1 MKNDLDVEIKESSV
15 STARIRG
22 KRDKSAPVKVS
33 EKLDEQVG
41 NTLTKPVKGVEV
53 TFTLKKIS
61 AKKVDLSTMVWLENE
76 RDQELLDEFAISD
89 ILPTFKEYGQEVPAF
104 GREECGVIQVA
115 DGSRRRFTAIIA
127 KSDFYIWVGDLSDD
141 QMNYLSEVGNN
152 YRPTSAY
159 EQGQKALRLLKSGKS
174 QEEAAEAVGK
184 GRRAMMREV
193 YTANLPKPFIKALPS
208 PNDLSA
214 RQGET
219 LFKAYKKLDEQQQ
232 DGLIAF
238 FEEWCK
244 EKGKYSAEELV
255 EFFIKKCGISKP
267 EPVKPREL
275 AMGATVALKN
285 GNATINI
292 PKVSDESLK
301 AIEDFISQ
309 TLSEEALDDC

>member
-1 MKNDLDVEIKESSV
+1 MGKQAFSSANQSNQLGSPKDV
-15 STARIRG
+15 A
-22 KRDKSAPVKVS
+22 DKLA
-33 EKLDEQVG
+33 EQVG
-41 NTLTKPVKGVEV
+41 STLTKPVMGLDV
-53 TFTLKKIS
+53 TFTLKKIP

-76 RDQELLDEFAISD
+76 RDQELLDQFAISD

-115 DGSRRRFTAIIA
+115 DGSRRRFTAITA

-159 EQGQKALRLLKSGKS
+159 EQGQKALRLINSGKS

-193 YTANLPKPFIKALPS
+193 NTAMLPKPFIKALPS

-214 RQGET
+214 RQGEA
-219 LFKAYKKLDEQQQ
+219 LFKAYNKLDEQQQ
-232 DGLIAF
+232 NGLISF
-238 FEEWCK
+238 FESWCE
-244 EKGKYSAEELV
+244 EKGKYNAEELV
-255 EFFIKKCGISKP
+255 EFFIAKCGVSKP

-292 PKVSDESLK
+292 PKVSDDSLK
-301 AIEDFISQ
+301 AIEEFIDK
-309 TLSEEALDDC
+309 TLSNEALNNC

>member
-1 MKNDLDVEIKESSV
+1 MKGDIELEPTTSSV
-15 STARIRG
+15 SVQRVQ
-22 KRDKSAPVKVS
+22 KKDQAPLVKKS

-41 NTLTKPVKGVEV
+41 NTLTKPVKGVEI

-115 DGSRRRFTAIIA
+115 DGSRRRFTAITA
-127 KSDFYIWVGDLSDD
+127 KSDFYVWVGELSDE

-174 QEEAAEAVGK
+174 QEEAAEIVGK

-193 YTANLPKPFIKALPS
+193 NTAMLPKPFIKALPS

-232 DGLIAF
+232 DSLITF
-238 FEEWCK
+238 FENWCK
-244 EKGKYSAEELV
+244 EKGKYTAEDLV
-255 EFFIKKCGISKP
+255 EFFIKKCGSSKP
-267 EPVKPREL
+267 EPEKPRKL

-292 PKVSDESLK
+292 PKVSDDSLK

-309 TLSEEALDDC
+309 TLSKEALDNC

>member
-1 MKNDLDVEIKESSV
+1 MKNDLNVEIKESSV

-53 TFTLKKIS
+53 TFTLKKIP

-115 DGSRRRFTAIIA
+115 DGSRRRFTAITA

-159 EQGQKALRLLKSGKS
+159 EQGQKALRLLNSGKS
-174 QEEAAEAVGK
+174 QEEAAETVGK

-193 YTANLPKPFIKALPS
+193 NTAMLPKSFIKALPS
-208 PNDLSA
+208 PNELSA
-214 RQGET
+214 RQGEV
-219 LFKAYKKLDEQQQ
+219 LFKLYKKLNEQQQ
-232 DGLIAF
+232 DGLIIF

-244 EKGKYSAEELV
+244 EKGKYNAEELV
-255 EFFIKKCGISKP
+255 EFFIKKCGVSKP

-275 AMGATVALKN
+275 AMGTTVALVN
-285 GNATINI
+285 GNAKINI
-292 PKVSDESLK
+292 PNISDESLK
-301 AIEDFISQ
+301 AIEAFIDQ
-309 TLSEEALDDC
+309 TLSKEALEKC

>member
-1 MKNDLDVEIKESSV
+1 MKGDIELEPTTSSV
-15 STARIRG
+15 SVQRVQ
-22 KRDKSAPVKVS
+22 KKDQAPLVKKS

-76 RDQELLDEFAISD
+76 RDQELLDEFAVAD

-104 GREECGVIQVA
+104 GRDECGISQVA
-115 DGSRRRFTAIIA
+115 DGSRRRFTAITA
-127 KSDFYIWVGDLSDD
+127 KSDFYIWVGELSDE

-159 EQGQKALRLLKSGKS
+159 EKGQKALRLLDSGKN

-193 YTANLPKPFIKALPS
+193 YTAMLPKSFIKTLPC

-232 DGLIAF
+232 NGLINF

-244 EKGKYSAEELV
+244 EKGKYNAEELV
-255 EFFIKKCGISKP
+255 ELFIKKCGISKP
-267 EPVKPREL
+267 EPIKPREL

-285 GNATINI
+285 GNATISI
-292 PKVSDESLK
+292 PKVSDDSLR

-309 TLSEEALDDC
+309 TLSKEAIDNC

>member
-1 MKNDLDVEIKESSV
+1 MKNDLNVEIKESSV
-15 STARIRG
+15 STVRIRG

-53 TFTLKKIS
+53 TFTLKKIP

-115 DGSRRRFTAIIA
+115 DGSRRRFTAITA

-159 EQGQKALRLLKSGKS
+159 EQGQKALRLLNSGKS
-174 QEEAAEAVGK
+174 QEEASVAVGK

-193 YTANLPKPFIKALPS
+193 YTAMLPKPFIKALPS

-232 DGLIAF
+232 DGLITF
-238 FEEWCK
+238 FEAWCK
-244 EKGKYSAEELV
+244 EKGKYNAEELV
-255 EFFIKKCGISKP
+255 GFFIKKCGISKP
-267 EPVKPREL
+267 EPMKPREL

-292 PKVSDESLK
+292 PKVSDDSLK
-301 AIEDFISQ
+301 AIEEFIDK
-309 TLSEEALDDC
+309 TLSNEALEKF